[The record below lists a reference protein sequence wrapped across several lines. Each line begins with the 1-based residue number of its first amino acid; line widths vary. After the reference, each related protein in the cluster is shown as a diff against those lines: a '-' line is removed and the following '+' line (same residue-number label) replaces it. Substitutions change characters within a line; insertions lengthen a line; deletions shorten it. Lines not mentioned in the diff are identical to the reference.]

1 MLIYEVKLEFI
12 DTTIYS
18 SFLFWLKEH
27 TSEMLTFQG
36 FEKAQIKD
44 TFKEDTS
51 IIVRYHILSQ
61 ESLDSYIKNHS
72 EKMRNEGLKLFG
84 NSFKASRKVYPL
96 SEITE

>member
-27 TSEMLTFQG
+27 TLQMLTFKG

-44 TFKEDTS
+44 TFNEDTS
-51 IIVRYHILSQ
+51 ITVRYHILSE

-72 EKMRNEGLKLFG
+72 KKMRDEGLKLFG
-84 NSFKASRKVYPL
+84 NSFKTSRKVYPL
-96 SEITE
+96 SELAE